1 VQFSIAMFLI
11 NLRGKKY
18 PKTFQTNVDGQNW
31 HLLHQLLEQL
41 LELVARLVVV
51 ALPTLLLQQQNASSL
66 STPDA
71 TIFAGRCDATP
82 GTNVMIF

>member
-1 VQFSIAMFLI
+1 
-11 NLRGKKY
+11 
-18 PKTFQTNVDGQNW
+18 
-31 HLLHQLLEQL
+31 
-41 LELVARLVVV
+41 VARLVVV